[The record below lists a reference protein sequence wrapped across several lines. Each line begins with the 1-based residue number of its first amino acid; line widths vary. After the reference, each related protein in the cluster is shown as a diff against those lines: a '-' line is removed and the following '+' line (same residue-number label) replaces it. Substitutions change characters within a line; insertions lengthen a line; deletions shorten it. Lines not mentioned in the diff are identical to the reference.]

1 MAQTGR
7 SGLSAAQQGELWHRW
22 KAGQSM
28 SEIGRA
34 LGRDHS
40 SIYYLLSYRGGIV
53 PAVRRRARIA
63 LTLAERED
71 SSRGI
76 AAGWSIRGTAERLG
90 RSALTVSR
98 ELARHGGPSRY
109 RAAEADYDAWES
121 ALRPKLCLLAVNGK
135 LQRIVASKLSLDC

>member
-1 MAQTGR
+1 MPKLMLGNAENYRVRSLLIPEITGRPQWVGATPSALMFTGKVVCMAQMGR
-7 SGLSAAQQGELWHRW
+7 PGLSATQQGELWHRW

-76 AAGWSIRGTAERLG
+76 AAGWSIRGIAERLG
-90 RSALTVSR
+90 RSA
-98 ELARHGGPSRY
+98 
-109 RAAEADYDAWES
+109 
-121 ALRPKLCLLAVNGK
+121 
-135 LQRIVASKLSLDC
+135 